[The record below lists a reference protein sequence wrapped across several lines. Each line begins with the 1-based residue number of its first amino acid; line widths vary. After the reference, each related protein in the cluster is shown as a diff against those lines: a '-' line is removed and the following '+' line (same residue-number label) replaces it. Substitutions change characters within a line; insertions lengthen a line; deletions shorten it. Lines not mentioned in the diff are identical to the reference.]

1 MEKRAIKQINTGP
14 SRHWLK
20 TFHSFEM
27 RYLWGNRSSK
37 TNDKWKPRDAND
49 ETRMLKKEVHLSNHT
64 GNNYFIIF
72 FFFSLRDYIRS
83 GCCHTLEAV
92 HYRLGNTL

>member
-49 ETRMLKKEVHLSNHT
+49 ETRMLKKVVHLSIHT
-64 GNNYFIIF
+64 GNNSFIIF
-72 FFFSLRDYIRS
+72 FLFFFYMTISDQDVVTHWKQYI
-83 GCCHTLEAV
+83 TD
-92 HYRLGNTL
+92 